1 MANLFEKKDRH
12 LIPNWRSFENTAKLG
27 ELNGSKSLKLDSS
40 FSPDISDL
48 LEDWQESKSIGVA
61 GDILGTA
68 LVCNQEKNETV
79 IEISNFV
86 LQNKHLASN
95 AIINAAKNILK
106 PKNRVIELS
115 IDINIPGTFNDET
128 KLFEIHIK
136 ISELKRRLIAN
147 PYNPI
152 NWIDIARFYSI
163 LGQDKK
169 AERAIKNALF
179 LAPENR
185 FILRSI
191 ARFFVHIG
199 DIEFAHD
206 IIRKSELTRY
216 DPWLLATEIALATLR
231 ERNSRFAK
239 TGLQLV
245 ESGVFDPFNTSELAS
260 SLASLELKNSS
271 LKKSKKLFE
280 QSLIKPNDNS
290 LAQAE
295 WASQEEK
302 NLLPVNPAKFN
313 LINSFEALARDFSE
327 QKNWIES
334 IEYSKKWF
342 FDLPFS
348 KMAVLFGNEIA
359 FSKLKDHNQAVEIAK
374 LGLLSHPNDA
384 QLLNNII
391 YSLCL
396 QNKTEEAEKYFEK
409 IKKDD
414 INSRNDIGICLTATK
429 GLYLI
434 RKGFSDMGRKLYIE
448 SMKIAKEEGK
458 TYLNSLALVNY
469 IREEIL
475 LGTEDV
481 SEIIPNLDKIA
492 KHYVGKNIAD
502 EANDVI
508 ELYTIRN
515 KNNDKLSSNTI

>member
-12 LIPNWRSFENTAKLG
+12 IIPNWRSFENTAKLG

-40 FSPDISDL
+40 FRPDISDL
-48 LEDWQESKSIGVA
+48 LEDWQESKTIGLA

-68 LVCNQEKNETV
+68 IVCNQEKNKTV

-86 LQNKHLASN
+86 LQNKNLASN
-95 AIINAAKNILK
+95 AIIEAAKNILK
-106 PKNRVIELS
+106 PKNGVIELS
-115 IDINIPGTFNDET
+115 LDINIPDTFNDET

-136 ISELKRRLIAN
+136 IHELKRKLIVN

-152 NWIDIARFYSI
+152 NWIDIARYYSI

-169 AERAIKNALF
+169 AERAIRNALF

-206 IIRKSELTRY
+206 IIRKSELTKY
-216 DPWLLATEIALATLR
+216 DPWLLATEIAVATLR
-231 ERNSRFAK
+231 GRNSRFSK
-239 TGLQLV
+239 LGFRLV
-245 ESGVFDPFNTSELAS
+245 ESGTFDPFNTSELAS
-260 SLASLELKNSS
+260 SLASLELKNAS
-271 LKKSKKLFE
+271 LKKSKKLFD

-302 NLLPVNPAKFN
+302 NLMIVYPEKFN
-313 LINSFEALARDFSE
+313 LINSFEALARDFVE
-327 QKNWIES
+327 QGKWQES
-334 IEYSKKWF
+334 IDYSKKWF
-342 FDLPFS
+342 FDMPFS
-348 KMAVLFGNEIA
+348 RMPVLFGNEIA
-359 FSKLKDHNQAVEIAK
+359 SSKLKDHNQAVEVAK

-384 QLLNNII
+384 HLINNII

-396 QNKTEEAEKYFEK
+396 QNKVEEAEKYFDK
-409 IKKDD
+409 LKKED
-414 INSRNDIGICLTATK
+414 INCRNDAGICLTATK
-429 GLYLI
+429 GLYMI
-434 RKGFSDMGRKLYIE
+434 RKGFPEIGREYYLE
-448 SMKIAKEEGK
+448 SMKIAKEKGN
-458 TYLNSLALVNY
+458 TYLQNLALVNF

-475 LGTEDV
+475 LGKEDV
-481 SEIIPNLDKIA
+481 SEIIPSIEKIA
-492 KHYVGKNIAD
+492 KHYEGKNIAE
-502 EANDVI
+502 EAKDVI
-508 ELYTIRN
+508 ELYTSK
-515 KNNDKLSSNTI
+515 KNRV